1 MAAAPSLSP
10 LELWGEGPSGDGNE
24 QLAAT
29 GMLDRPDH
37 PVTGRRV
44 VPGIPWRLRNGPN
57 GLRRPAPLLGQHT
70 DEVLAELGFSEEEQ
84 VDLAARGAF
93 PGRTPSPA

>member
-10 LELWGEGPSGDGNE
+10 LELWADGNE

-29 GMLDRPDH
+29 DMLERPDH

-44 VPGIPWRLRNGPN
+44 VPGIPWHLRNGPN

-70 DEVLAELGFSEEEQ
+70 EEVLAELGFSGEEQ
-84 VDLAARGAF
+84 ADLAARGAL
-93 PGRTPSPA
+93 PGRSPSPA